1 MSCNVTLVAVWPFLQ
16 IRARP
21 LLLCYFQSFFVSRK
35 HAKLYPGESYW
46 AALLLPRRWLFSS
59 AQEGGM
65 ACLRVSSMLLPL
77 AAAIVCVHEKN
88 CVACVRRVWTFN
100 ETRQVIEHR
109 SRESVSREK
118 QVWGMLDASR
128 LCKWPVFVTCGHSVQ
143 FVGEF
148 HLWMTCHVAP
158 GGSER
163 ILRKYAMR
171 R

>member
-1 MSCNVTLVAVWPFLQ
+1 MAWANSHRGSNRELGSALLT

-46 AALLLPRRWLFSS
+46 TALLLPRRWLFPS

-77 AAAIVCVHEKN
+77 AAAIVCVHGRKL
-88 CVACVRRVWTFN
+88 
-100 ETRQVIEHR
+100 

-128 LCKWPVFVTCGHSVQ
+128 LCKWPVFESFICG
-143 FVGEF
+143 
-148 HLWMTCHVAP
+148 
-158 GGSER
+158 
-163 ILRKYAMR
+163 
-171 R
+171 

>member
-1 MSCNVTLVAVWPFLQ
+1 MMAWANSHRGSKRELGSALLT

-46 AALLLPRRWLFSS
+46 TALLLPRRWLFSS

-77 AAAIVCVHEKN
+77 AAAIVCVH
-88 CVACVRRVWTFN
+88 
-100 ETRQVIEHR
+100 TRQVIEHR
-109 SRESVSREK
+109 AGSSVSREK

-128 LCKWPVFVTCGHSVQ
+128 LCKWPVFESFICG
-143 FVGEF
+143 
-148 HLWMTCHVAP
+148 
-158 GGSER
+158 
-163 ILRKYAMR
+163 
-171 R
+171 